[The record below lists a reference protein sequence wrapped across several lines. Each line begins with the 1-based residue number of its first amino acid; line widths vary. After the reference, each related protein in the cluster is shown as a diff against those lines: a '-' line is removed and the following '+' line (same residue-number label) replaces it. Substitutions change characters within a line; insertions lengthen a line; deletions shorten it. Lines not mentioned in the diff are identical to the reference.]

1 MRFHKAE
8 LFFILLI
15 GLVGIGGAFAWAA
28 FSAASGGVIVGG
40 VETAASFAL
49 MSAVLSGLSIICA
62 VTLVFPLMARGLRE
76 QGKLR
81 KMTESLSVRSQS
93 LEHAAVTDS
102 MTGMYNRRYFDEAL
116 SEYLKA
122 FRSIDKPIGMVILD
136 LDHFKS
142 VNDTHGHDVGDEVL
156 RRVAECLHVFTRY
169 HDVVARLGG
178 EEFAILSPNITE
190 RQLHTLADRIREAI
204 SQLTVKTGN
213 VALRVTISAG
223 IAIWDGTE
231 SGDELYRRADR
242 QLYEAKRQ
250 GRNRVC
256 AA

>member
-1 MRFHKAE
+1 
-8 LFFILLI
+8 LI
-15 GLVGIGGAFAWAA
+15 GLIGLGGASAWAA
-28 FSAASGGVIVGG
+28 FSAATGGVIVGG
-40 VETAASFAL
+40 TETAARFAF
-49 MSAVLSGLSIICA
+49 MSAVLSGLSVICA

-102 MTGMYNRRYFDEAL
+102 MTGMFNRRYFDEAL
-116 SEYLKA
+116 GEYLKA
-122 FRSIDKPIGMVILD
+122 FRSIDKPIGMVIFD

-190 RQLHTLADRIREAI
+190 RQLLNLADRIREAV
-204 SQLTVKTGN
+204 SQLICRERQCRPSRDNQRGHRDLGWQGK
-213 VALRVTISAG
+213 
-223 IAIWDGTE
+223 W
-231 SGDELYRRADR
+231 RRALSSCR
-242 QLYEAKRQ
+242 PATL
-250 GRNRVC
+250 
-256 AA
+256 

>member
-1 MRFHKAE
+1 
-8 LFFILLI
+8 
-15 GLVGIGGAFAWAA
+15 
-28 FSAASGGVIVGG
+28 
-40 VETAASFAL
+40 

-204 SQLTVKTGN
+204 SQLTVETGN